1 MGNGMSEVLK
11 GIYVGNFRDSK
22 DETQLNNNNITHILS
37 IHDNAKP
44 LRPDKEYLCFSADD
58 APGQNLIQFF
68 GESNNFIHK
77 CRLEGGNV
85 LIHCLAG
92 VSRSVTLTV
101 AYMMT
106 VTDYKW
112 EDCLRAVKTCR
123 TVAHPNFGF
132 QRQLQEYE
140 YSKLTEFKQ
149 DIRLRF
155 PEYSA
160 DEDIK
165 KMQALL
171 EKYHQESKD
180 ANQGRD
186 PHEGFIYP
194 LPRNAYNIRLKKEK
208 EARER
213 AAESQ
218 GSATGMTESTTAS
231 ATLEES
237 SKNMEMAFADQQD

>member
-11 GIYVGNFRDSK
+11 GIFVGNFRDSK
-22 DETQLNNNNITHILS
+22 DETQLGNNNITHILS

-44 LRPDKEYLCFSADD
+44 IRPDKEYLCFSADD

-68 GESNNFIHK
+68 SESNNFIHK

-140 YSKLTEFKQ
+140 YSKLAEYKE
-149 DIRLRF
+149 DIRLKF
-155 PEYSA
+155 PEYLPE
-160 DEDIK
+160 EDIK

-171 EKYHQESKD
+171 EKYHQENKD
-180 ANQGRD
+180 PNQGRE

-194 LPRNAYNIRLKKEK
+194 LPRNAYNIRIKKEK
-208 EARER
+208 EAREK
-213 AAESQ
+213 AEAQ
-218 GSATGMTESTTAS
+218 GSTGTTESTAS
-231 ATLEES
+231 ATSEDS
-237 SKNMEMAFADQQD
+237 SENAGMPFADQQD